1 MAKPTRLTRGAI
13 AVLFIEDLGAIAVAL
28 HKVTLAENAENQA

>member
-1 MAKPTRLTRGAI
+1 MAKPTRLTRKAI

-28 HKVTLAENAENQA
+28 HEVTLAENAENEA